1 MRIRLIIGCILVRV
15 FSPWPVAC
23 LIARSTNLSAKRR
36 ASGLIWV
43 NISTVVPKMEVTV
56 KDIPTISSLPA
67 TATTAAT
74 SLSPAST
81 TSVGDGDEDVDVDP
95 VIGSRY
101 GADTALT
108 HPRPRITQGNLR
120 QSVPKSH
127 SSHNHP
133 SHPSR
138 YLSRSPPIAHSRP
151 PHNEIRQRSGSR
163 SPSPPIHQHG
173 YRIYIWAP

>member
-1 MRIRLIIGCILVRV
+1 
-15 FSPWPVAC
+15 
-23 LIARSTNLSAKRR
+23 
-36 ASGLIWV
+36 
-43 NISTVVPKMEVTV
+43 MEVTV
-56 KDIPTISSLPA
+56 KHIPTISSLPA

-74 SLSPAST
+74 PLSPPST
-81 TSVGDGDEDVDVDP
+81 TSVGDGDEGVDVDP

-101 GADTALT
+101 GADT
-108 HPRPRITQGNLR
+108 HPRPRITQDNLR

-151 PHNEIRQRSGSR
+151 PHNEIRQRPGSR
-163 SPSPPIHQHG
+163 SPSPPIHQHSYHG
-173 YRIYIWAP
+173 YDKYADHDDEYDVHDEYAESISGHRDAERSALKHTQGLYLYLGHAQTH